1 MGQSLVAP
9 IVLGQDTNAPA
20 DFEIEVLTNYIK
32 DPDTAAFYFAWASEE
47 SLVEKES
54 TYSYDVKSG
63 MTVTSMG
70 ITDYDDY
77 GE

>member
-1 MGQSLVAP
+1 
-9 IVLGQDTNAPA
+9 LGQDTNAPG
-20 DFEIEVLTNYIK
+20 DFEIEVLTNYIIK
-32 DPDTAAFYFAWASEE
+32 DAAFYFTLASEE

-63 MTVTSMG
+63 MTVTSMS